1 LVVRKRW
8 LLLAILGILV
18 ALTGCGQDSEDI
30 QSIQAVRYVY
40 ESDGESMIP
49 QPIQSWTLTDKEELT
64 RFMTAM
70 QKRTKAD
77 GKIDIRPRD
86 YSIHLWYA
94 DGTTKEYDLWLDD
107 DIDAKGVL
115 MQGDMTWLIDA
126 EANQALQGILR

>member
-1 LVVRKRW
+1 MVVRKRW